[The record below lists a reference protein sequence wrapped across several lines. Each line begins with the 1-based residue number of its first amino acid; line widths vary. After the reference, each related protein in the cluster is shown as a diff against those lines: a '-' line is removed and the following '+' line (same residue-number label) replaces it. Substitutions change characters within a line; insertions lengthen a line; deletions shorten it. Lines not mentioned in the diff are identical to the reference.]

1 MTMRKTTATLAH
13 PSSVT
18 TGNKLGPADTCCSF
32 IRPEKR
38 RAITL
43 DDIRLRAYSKWE
55 AAGKP
60 DGDGSRF
67 WLAAEAELL
76 QEK

>member
-1 MTMRKTTATLAH
+1 MRKTTATLAH
-13 PSSVT
+13 PPSVAT
-18 TGNKLGPADTCCSF
+18 VNKLAPTGTGCSF

-67 WLAAEAELL
+67 WLAAEEELL
-76 QEK
+76 NEK